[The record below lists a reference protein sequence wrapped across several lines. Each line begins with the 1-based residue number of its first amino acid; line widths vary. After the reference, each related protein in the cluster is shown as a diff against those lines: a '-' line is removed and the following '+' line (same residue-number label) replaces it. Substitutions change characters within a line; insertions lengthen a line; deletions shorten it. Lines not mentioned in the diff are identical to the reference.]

1 MDFIKPNSIKNIH
14 KLSIAPMMDCTDKHF
29 RMIMRKISSKALLY
43 TEMIVA
49 QSLVFTNKKEN
60 FLDFNDEEHPIS
72 IQFGGDDP
80 KILKEAAQMAQDW
93 GYDEINFNVGC
104 PSPRVCSG
112 NFGASLMKEPE
123 KVAKCIESLKNNC
136 NLPGTIKHRIGVDND
151 DSFVNLNN
159 FVRIIANAGA
169 DRFIVHARKAILK
182 IIFKPMQVLASSLAS
197 KEEWNFSKDEWKARL
212 SPESYYILREEGT
225 ERAFS
230 SELNNEK
237 RKGVFHCAGCDLP
250 LFLSDKKFD
259 SGTGWPSFWDP
270 IQGSVATKVDFKL
283 IVPRTE
289 YHCSRCGGHQGH
301 VFNDGPLPTGK
312 RYCNNGLALRFVPD

>member
-1 MDFIKPNSIKNIH
+1 MNQFFSRRTFILIPTMS
-14 KLSIAPMMDCTDKHF
+14 
-29 RMIMRKISSKALLY
+29 
-43 TEMIVA
+43 
-49 QSLVFTNKKEN
+49 
-60 FLDFNDEEHPIS
+60 
-72 IQFGGDDP
+72 
-80 KILKEAAQMAQDW
+80 ILKT
-93 GYDEINFNVGC
+93 F
-104 PSPRVCSG
+104 
-112 NFGASLMKEPE
+112 
-123 KVAKCIESLKNNC
+123 
-136 NLPGTIKHRIGVDND
+136 
-151 DSFVNLNN
+151 
-159 FVRIIANAGA
+159 
-169 DRFIVHARKAILK
+169 
-182 IIFKPMQVLASSLAS
+182 FKPMQVLASSLAS
-197 KEEWNFSKDEWKARL
+197 KEQWNLSKEEWKSRL

-270 IQGSVATKVDFKL
+270 IQGSVETKVDFKL

-312 RYCNNGLALRFVPD
+312 RYCNNGLALRFVPQ